1 MLLALAAG
9 IAVGLAAPGRL
20 SWLQPL
26 GTLFV
31 EMLKTIM
38 LPIVV
43 SMLVAAV
50 ASMPPDALSRAGRR
64 MLAWGLAASLFA
76 SAAGVLIAAAIGPGA
91 GLALPAGT
99 GVPATERLPGL
110 LETIVP
116 GNVLAAAVQGNV
128 LGVLCVA
135 GVFALALNQLR
146 GRGSS
151 EINRAAESLIGL
163 ARACSEALT
172 IVLGW
177 IMVYAPI
184 GVFALTAL
192 TFAQNGPGALLPFVK
207 VHVAM
212 DLGMLIVA
220 GAGLTVLR
228 LNGVA
233 ANRFVRAIQ
242 TPAITAFSTQSSAAT
257 LPAELACARDDLR
270 LPARFAGFAIP
281 IAVSLTKV
289 GSAVFIGVMAVFAAN
304 VGGVALSPRQT
315 ALIVLATFVA
325 SIATAPISGGAMLQ
339 MAVVFQ
345 QAGLPLGAIP
355 LLAGIPFA
363 GKLNTIMNVAGH
375 LALATAVGQ
384 GEEVERADPLA
395 AGRPA

>member
-9 IAVGLAAPGRL
+9 IAVGLAVPGRV

-43 SMLVAAV
+43 SMLVTAV
-50 ASMPPDALSRAGRR
+50 ASMPREALSRAGRR

-76 SAAGVLIAAAIGPGA
+76 SAAGVIVAAAIRPGR
-91 GLALPAGT
+91 GLTLPAGAAH
-99 GVPATERLPGL
+99 PSPERPPGL

-116 GNVLAAAVQGNV
+116 GNVVAAAVQGNV
-128 LGVLCVA
+128 LGVLCLA
-135 GVFALALNQLR
+135 GAFALALNQLR

-151 EINRAAESLIGL
+151 EIDRAVEDVVRLT
-163 ARACSEALT
+163 RAGSEALT

-192 TFAQNGPGALLPFVK
+192 TVAQNGPAALVPFVK
-207 VHVAM
+207 VHAAM
-212 DLGMLIVA
+212 DLGMLIVTA
-220 GAGLTVLR
+220 AGLTLLHFR
-228 LNGVA
+228 GVT

-242 TPAITAFSTQSSAAT
+242 TPVITAFSTQSSAAT
-257 LPAELACARDDLR
+257 LPAELACAREDLR
-270 LPARFAGFAIP
+270 LPARFSGFAIP

-289 GSAVFIGVMAVFAAN
+289 GTAVFIGVMAVFAAN
-304 VGGVALSPRQT
+304 VAEVPLSPRQ
-315 ALIVLATFVA
+315 AGLIVLATFVA

-363 GKLNTIMNVAGH
+363 GKLNTVMNVAGH
-375 LALATAVGQ
+375 LALATAVAQGQ
-384 GEEVERADPLA
+384 AVEADP
-395 AGRPA
+395 GQPSS